1 MLTPTETVS
10 MEWGFFVLAFS
21 FLLARFW
28 VRVSLRQYQAWV
40 SDVLLV
46 VALVCTMGNI
56 MCDTLIY
63 KVDGLLEYKHVT
75 QYLGKVRFST
85 KFFFDAGL
93 YFPKFSLLMNYST
106 MVPLTEPRM
115 RMFLGIIAVYLVLAC
130 LTAIFADLFWCGV
143 DVSINWL
150 NPLKCSSFSNPH
162 LQKVTWAMNI
172 LGELLLFIFPFPILK
187 SLKFTELRE
196 KIGLAL
202 IFALGLFTILVS
214 TGRFMFMLFL
224 TNDISLSVWT
234 TVEMCIS
241 VMVVSLMAM
250 RPLLRRFGHAVTKT
264 ISKMTGDSSQQ
275 RYKEPR
281 LPSYNE
287 DIELGDKEPLPYNT
301 DRWWKWP
308 VNLDVNTMSVTTTT
322 QSGSSRTQRTGTST
336 QRTGTSTR
344 MSTKASHLSR
354 NGTRHGTSGTGLRLS
369 EEPMGLLEMDT
380 REVHVYENL
389 VIDSDQEGLPY
400 GA

>member
-1 MLTPTETVS
+1 MLTPTQTVA

-28 VRVSLRQYQAWV
+28 VRFSLRQYQAWV

-46 VALVCTMGNI
+46 IALVCTVGNI

-93 YFPKFSLLMNYST
+93 YFPKFSLVMSYAT
-106 MVPLTEPRM
+106 MVPVTEPRM
-115 RMFLGIIAVYLVLAC
+115 RIFLRFIAAYLVLAC
-130 LTAIFADLFWCGV
+130 LTAVFADLFWCGG

-150 NPLKCSSFSNPH
+150 NPLKCSSSNPH
-162 LQKVTWAMNI
+162 LQKVAWTMNI
-172 LGELLLFIFPFPILK
+172 VGELLLFIFPFPILN
-187 SLKFTELRE
+187 SLKFTQLRE
-196 KIGLAL
+196 KIGLGL
-202 IFALGLFTILVS
+202 IFALGFFTILVS
-214 TGRFMFMLFL
+214 TGRFMFMIFL

-241 VMVVSLMAM
+241 IMVVSLVAM
-250 RPLLRRFGHAVTKT
+250 RPLLRRFGHAMTKT
-264 ISKMTGDSSQQ
+264 ISKIRKDSREQ

-281 LPSYNE
+281 LPSY
-287 DIELGDKEPLPYNT
+287 IGGDMSEEKTPLPYNT

-308 VNLDVNTMSVTTTT
+308 VDLDINTMSVTTTT
-322 QSGSSRTQRTGTST
+322 KSGSVGTQRTG
-336 QRTGTSTR
+336 
-344 MSTKASHLSR
+344 MSTKMSTRGSRMSR
-354 NGTRHGTSGTGLRLS
+354 NATKHDTGGAMLRSS
-369 EEPMGLLEMDT
+369 EEPLGLMEMDAQ
-380 REVHVYENL
+380 EVHVDNNL
-389 VIDSDQEGLPY
+389 VIDNDQEGLPY